1 MAVLKDIGRVHEV
14 REEWIRVGRNGWMS
28 LKGAGGVVVRRNYSV
43 DLFGGER
50 DEVGV
55 NRGGDGRSK

>member
-1 MAVLKDIGRVHEV
+1 
-14 REEWIRVGRNGWMS
+14 MS

-43 DLFGGER
+43 DLSGGER

-55 NRGGDGRSK
+55 NRGGDGWSKEVAGVKGELMSLTFWMK